1 MLRRLQYLDIP
12 NVRAA
17 LWAWRSLRDARR
29 RLKVERN
36 DTIRLAPPPHLP
48 PRAARGVTAVLNRTP
63 NTCLERSLVL
73 QRWLAAQG
81 DARDIVV
88 GVAGPAARF
97 KAHAW
102 LDGEPGGDTGFDELT
117 RVRWVESN
125 G

>member
-1 MLRRLQYLDIP
+1 MLRRLRHLDLP
-12 NVRAA
+12 TARAA
-17 LWAWRSLRDARR
+17 VWAWRSLRDARR
-29 RLKVERN
+29 RLKVERI
-36 DTIRLAPPPHLP
+36 DAIRLAAPPALPPH
-48 PRAARGVTAVLNRTP
+48 AARGVTAVLRRTP

-81 DARDIVV
+81 EPRDIVV

-102 LDGEPGGDTGFDELT
+102 LDGEPGADTGFDELT
-117 RVRWVESN
+117 RVRWVEGN